1 MKKITGVGPYLYAAA
16 IAAFGVTQLVM
27 QNFLTGMLP
36 VPSTLPLRPFWVDL
50 SSAIFIV
57 AAAGIFFRV
66 RQHLAAVLA
75 GVLFFVFFFF
85 LHLPKLLGDIY
96 NPNEWTAAF
105 ETMMLGGGA
114 FIIAANWGTEDPRWD
129 RITGI
134 AGIASLYLFALSLL
148 VFAVLHIKYNSYI
161 QTLIPAWMPGHV
173 FLSYVVIAGFL
184 LAAFSFF
191 TNLKV
196 RPAAIWLG
204 IMYLIWVLTLHGPR
218 AIAKLTAEPEWSSL
232 FVALA
237 VGGVAFCIYQR
248 VTTSAFGRRSE
259 LTAVPA
265 QGAGYHV

>member
-1 MKKITGVGPYLYAAA
+1 MKKFTGVGPYLYAAA
-16 IAAFGVTQLVM
+16 IAAFGVTQVVT

-36 VPSTLPLRPFWVDL
+36 VPLTLPLRLFWVDL

-66 RQHLAAVLA
+66 QQHLAAVLA
-75 GVLFFVFFFF
+75 GVLFFIFFFF
-85 LHLPKLLGDIY
+85 LHLPKLFSDVY

-105 ETMMLGGGA
+105 ETVMLGGGA
-114 FIIAANWGTEDPRWD
+114 FIIAANRGTEDPVWD
-129 RITGI
+129 RITGF
-134 AGIASLYLFALSLL
+134 AGVVSLYLFALSLL

-161 QTLIPAWMPGHV
+161 QSLIPAWMPAHV

-184 LAAFSFF
+184 LAAFSLF

-196 RPAAIWLG
+196 RPAAVWLG
-204 IMYLIWVLTLHGPR
+204 IMYLLWVLTLHGPR
-218 AIAKLTAEPEWSSL
+218 AFAKLTVEPEWSSL

-248 VTTSAFGRRSE
+248 VTTSAFGRRGE
-259 LTAVPA
+259 LTAVPI
-265 QGAGYHV
+265 